1 MKGMSSTEEM
11 VWAGGVVAAG
21 GVVVSV
27 MAHLT
32 PGGGSWTDVL
42 IGLPIAAAL
51 LACAVALATF
61 MKNRNVRIT
70 GSRISRRIGRE
81 RSTINLD
88 QVSHVVWEHETPF
101 KAGATDYLGFYDDD
115 PHLRMTIFG
124 TVPANDSAQRLGTLR
139 TGQLRARVREE
150 IQRRADSG
158 DLTVHVDLRN
168 GEPLP
173 GRLPPLE
180 EGTEFTEEGD
190 MIRHPQARS

>member
-1 MKGMSSTEEM
+1 MSSTEEM
-11 VWAGGVVAAG
+11 VLAGGVVAAG

-27 MAHLT
+27 MVRLT
-32 PGGGSWTDVL
+32 PGGSWTDVL
-42 IGLPIAAAL
+42 MGLPIAAVL

-88 QVSHVVWEHETPF
+88 QVSHVVWEHDGPLMV
-101 KAGATDYLGFYDDD
+101 GASDYLGFYDDD

-124 TVPANDSAQRLGTLR
+124 TVPANDSAQLLGTLR

-158 DLTVHVDLRN
+158 DLTVHVDLMN

-180 EGTEFTEEGD
+180 EGTEFTEKGD
-190 MIRHPQARS
+190 MIRHSQARG